1 TRDDD
6 ASEVSTIER
15 ETRLQRVLP
24 HLQWAARM
32 QQRNLELNELAALGM
47 AGLDTLDFGVMVIER
62 TMRVKYANAWART
75 MTTEDD
81 RLSLDGNLLH
91 S

>member
-1 TRDDD
+1 
-6 ASEVSTIER
+6 
-15 ETRLQRVLP
+15 
-24 HLQWAARM
+24 
-32 QQRNLELNELAALGM
+32 NELAALGM

-91 S
+91 SADHTHDAALRNLIEHAAGSL